1 MTRMR
6 LPKITLWRALV
17 GLIFAAGIYA
27 TYLRFA
33 KGFEVATNLS
43 NAQPWGI
50 WVGVAT
56 LCGVGLS
63 AGGFAIA
70 GAVYLLGMERYRP
83 VLRAAV
89 VIAFL
94 GYVSVVLGY
103 AWELGLPWNFWH
115 PIVMW
120 NRSSV
125 LFEVVWCIMLY
136 TTVLALE
143 FSPALVEKL
152 PWKRVREFY
161 LHWHHRIL
169 IALVLVGVL
178 LSSLHQSY
186 LGGLFIIFKGKMYP
200 LWYSNYQTTL
210 FYMSAIPAG
219 MAMIIMAL
227 YLSARSLNVRI
238 DMRILDDFSR
248 IIAPMLAIFALF
260 RFADLSK
267 QHALGYLFLPVAETA
282 YFWLEMALFI
292 AAPLVLFNLQRVRLK
307 PIGLYWASAVTIAG
321 FMVHRINVSI
331 TSLERATHAG
341 YVPKWPEMAV
351 TVMLAAAAVLAFRWA
366 VLHLKIF
373 PQAMKVS
380 PPPFQLPRTTGYVF
394 PAHPS
399 TAVN

>member
-1 MTRMR
+1 MSQGIAN
-6 LPKITLWRALV
+6 KFTLWRVLV
-17 GLIFAAGIYA
+17 GLIFAAGIWA
-27 TYLRFA
+27 TYLRFV
-33 KGFEVATNLS
+33 KGFAVATNMS

-50 WVGVAT
+50 WVGVST

-83 VLRAAV
+83 ILRAAV
-89 VIAFL
+89 MIAFL
-94 GYVSVVLGY
+94 GYLSVCAGY

-143 FSPALVEKL
+143 FSPALAEKI
-152 PWKRVREFY
+152 PWKRLREGY
-161 LHWHHRIL
+161 LAWQHRIL

-178 LSSLHQSY
+178 LSSLHQSF

-219 MAMIIMAL
+219 MALIIMAL
-227 YLSARSLNVRI
+227 YLCVRSLNVRI
-238 DMRILDDFSR
+238 EPRILEDLSR
-248 IIAPMLAIFALF
+248 MITPILVLFALF
-260 RFADLSK
+260 RFGDLAR
-267 QHALGYLFLPVAETA
+267 QNALGYLFRPVEETA
-282 YFWLEMALFI
+282 YFWLETVLFI
-292 AAPLVLFNLQRVRLK
+292 VAPLVMFNLRRVRQA
-307 PIGLYWASAVTIAG
+307 PIGLYWASAVTIGG

-331 TSLERATHAG
+331 TSLERATQAN

-351 TVMLAAAAVLAFRWA
+351 TIMLVAAAILAFRWA
-366 VLHLKIF
+366 VLHLRIF
-373 PQAMKVS
+373 PRS
-380 PPPFQLPRTTGYVF
+380 EPPRELPHFRYPQVRGYM
-394 PAHPS
+394 PQPGA
-399 TAVN
+399 AD

>member
-1 MTRMR
+1 MNRFTS
-6 LPKITLWRALV
+6 PKITLWRILV
-17 GLIFAAGIYA
+17 GLIFAAGAYA

-33 KGFEVATNLS
+33 KGFQVATNLS

-94 GYVSVVLGY
+94 GYLSVVLGY

-120 NRSSV
+120 NRASV

-152 PWKRVREFY
+152 PWKPVREWY
-161 LHWHHRIL
+161 LRWHHRIL

-186 LGGLFIIFKGKMYP
+186 LGGLFIIIKGKMYP

-219 MAMIIMAL
+219 MSMVIMAL
-227 YLSARSLNVRI
+227 YLSVRSLDVRI
-238 DMRILDDFSR
+238 DMRILDEFSR
-248 IIAPMLAIFALF
+248 IITPLLVVFTLF

-282 YFWLEMALFI
+282 YFWLEIALFV
-292 AAPLVLFNLQRVRLK
+292 AAPLVLFNLPRLRRQ
-307 PIGLYWASAVTIAG
+307 PVGLYWASAVTIAG

-351 TVMLAAAAVLAFRWA
+351 TIMLVTAAVLAFRAA
-366 VLHLKIF
+366 VLHLKIL
-373 PQAMKVS
+373 PRGLEAT
-380 PPPFQLPRTTGYVF
+380 PPPVLLPRITRPF

-399 TAVN
+399 AAVN

>member
-1 MTRMR
+1 MTALR
-6 LPKITLWRALV
+6 LPKMTLWRWIV
-17 GLIFAAGIYA
+17 GLIFAAGAYA
-27 TYLRFA
+27 TYLRFV
-33 KGFEVATNLS
+33 KGFQVATNLS

-115 PIVMW
+115 PLVMW
-120 NRSSV
+120 NRASV

-152 PWKRVREFY
+152 PWKGVREFY

-227 YLSARSLNVRI
+227 YLSVRSLGVRI

-248 IIAPMLAIFALF
+248 IIAPMLALFALF
-260 RFADLSK
+260 RFADLAK
-267 QHALGYLFLPVAETA
+267 QHALGYLFKPVIETA
-282 YFWLEMALFI
+282 YFWGEMALFV
-292 AAPLVLFNLQRVRLK
+292 AAPLVLFNLPQVRRK

-321 FMVHRINVSI
+321 FMMHRMDVSI

-341 YVPKWPEMAV
+341 YVPKWPELAV
-351 TVMLAAAAVLAFRWA
+351 TMMLVTAAALAFRLA
-366 VLHLKIF
+366 VLHLKIL
-373 PQAMKVS
+373 PRAPEV
-380 PPPFQLPRTTGYVF
+380 PPPALRLPRTTGYVF
-394 PAHPS
+394 PAHAS
-399 TAVN
+399 TTVN

>member
-1 MTRMR
+1 
-6 LPKITLWRALV
+6 V
-17 GLIFAAGIYA
+17 
-27 TYLRFA
+27 

-70 GAVYLLGMERYRP
+70 GAVYLLGMQRYRP
-83 VLRAAV
+83 VLRTAV
-89 VIAFL
+89 IIAFL
-94 GYVSVVLGY
+94 GYLSVIAGY

-115 PIVMW
+115 PLVMW

-125 LFEVVWCIMLY
+125 LFEVIWCIVLY

-152 PWKRVREFY
+152 PWRPLRECY
-161 LHWHHRIL
+161 LRWHHRIL
-169 IALVLVGVL
+169 IALVLIGVL

-227 YLSARSLNVRI
+227 YLSVRSLNVRI
-238 DMRILDDFSR
+238 DLRILDDFSR
-248 IIAPMLAIFALF
+248 IITPILVIFTLF

-267 QHALGYLFLPVAETA
+267 QHALGYLFLPAAETG
-282 YFWLEMALFI
+282 YFWLEMALFV
-292 AAPLVLFNLQRVRLK
+292 AAPLVLFNLRPLRRK
-307 PIGLYWASAVTIAG
+307 PIGLYWASAVTVAG

-351 TVMLAAAAVLAFRWA
+351 TMMLVTAAVLAFRWA
-366 VLHLKIF
+366 VLHLKIL
-373 PQAMKVS
+373 PQTLEVS
-380 PPPFQLPRTTGYVF
+380 SPPFQLPRITRQVF
-394 PAHPS
+394 PARPS
-399 TAVN
+399 EAVN

>member
-1 MTRMR
+1 MTR
-6 LPKITLWRALV
+6 LKVPEITLWRVIVA
-17 GLIFAAGIYA
+17 LIFAAGIYA

-50 WVGVAT
+50 WVGLAT

-63 AGGFAIA
+63 AGGFTIA
-70 GAVYLLGMERYRP
+70 AAVYLLGMERYRP

-115 PIVMW
+115 PLVMW
-120 NRSSV
+120 NRASV
-125 LFEVVWCIMLY
+125 LFEVVWCITLY

-152 PWKRVREFY
+152 PWKPVREFY
-161 LHWHHRIL
+161 LHWHHRVL

-210 FYMSAIPAG
+210 FYVSAIPAG
-219 MAMIIMAL
+219 ISMVIMAL
-227 YLSARSLNVRI
+227 YLCVRSLNVRI
-238 DMRILDDFSR
+238 DMHILDDFSR
-248 IIAPMLAIFALF
+248 IVAPMLVVFTLF
-260 RFADLSK
+260 RFADLAK
-267 QHALGYLFLPVAETA
+267 QHALGYLFQPVVETA
-282 YFWLEMALFI
+282 FFWLEMALLV
-292 AAPLVLFNLQRVRLK
+292 AAPLVLFNLPSVRRK

-321 FMVHRINVSI
+321 FMVHRMNVSI

-351 TVMLAAAAVLAFRWA
+351 TMMLVTAAVLAFRLA
-366 VLHLKIF
+366 VLHLKILPRGPEVP
-373 PQAMKVS
+373 PQV
-380 PPPFQLPRTTGYVF
+380 FHLPRTIGSVF